1 MKITTNTYKFI
12 GKVLPDGHLSL
23 PDEVAKGSIKEFE
36 VTMAPVDHVKETI
49 ALYLESGIEKKG
61 KLADISLDSDA
72 IEKAVKNAFG
82 TANIDDIIESIRK

>member
-1 MKITTNTYKFI
+1 MLQIHRQSSFLTGTF
-12 GKVLPDGHLSL
+12 SL

-49 ALYLESGIEKKG
+49 ALYLGVASKEREARGRS
-61 KLADISLDSDA
+61 LLDSDA

-82 TANIDDIIESIRK
+82 TAANIDDTSCESIRKGP